1 MECTQSQH
9 WMPAWLDDELDP
21 AGALQLESHLAGCAA
36 CRATLAQLTEL
47 RGTLAQQATRYAAPP
62 HLRHRIENAL
72 QQVREQEQEQ
82 EQEQAQKIE
91 REREREQQ
99 SQGQRQV
106 QGQRQT
112 PPRPRRAAI
121 LSRWPWTWINL
132 GAAAVSTAAFA
143 VTLGL
148 YLAQPSPAEQ
158 LEQELVASHFRSLLP
173 DHLTDVASTDQH
185 TVKPWFTGK
194 LDFAPPVTDLAA
206 QGYPLIGGRLDY
218 IRQRPVAALAYRH
231 RKHVLNLYE
240 WPAPAASAQAPRASV
255 RQGYQLLRWTQG
267 GMQYA
272 AISDM
277 AAPDLVQ
284 FAQLLGASGAPG
296 KEP

>member
-9 WMPAWLDDELDP
+9 WMAAWLDGELDP

-62 HLRHRIENAL
+62 HLRHRIESAL
-72 QQVREQEQEQ
+72 QQQRQQVEEQEQE
-82 EQEQAQKIE
+82 
-91 REREREQQ
+91 REQQ
-99 SQGQRQV
+99 KQGQR
-106 QGQRQT
+106 RT

-121 LSRWPWTWINL
+121 VSRWPWTWINL

-194 LDFAPPVTDLAA
+194 LDFAPSVTDLAA
-206 QGYPLIGGRLDY
+206 HGYPLIGGRLDY
-218 IRQRPVAALAYRH
+218 IGQRPVAALAYRH

-240 WPAPAASAQAPRASV
+240 WPAPPASAQPPRASV

-277 AAPDLVQ
+277 AAPELVQ
-284 FAQLLGASGAPG
+284 FSQLLGASGAPG